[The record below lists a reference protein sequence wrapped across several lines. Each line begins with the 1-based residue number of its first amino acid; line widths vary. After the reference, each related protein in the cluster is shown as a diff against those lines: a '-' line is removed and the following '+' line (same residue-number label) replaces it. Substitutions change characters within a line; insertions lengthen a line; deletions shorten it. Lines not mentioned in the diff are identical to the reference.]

1 MIVTG
6 SLETQIELV
15 HKHLAKYTA
24 HSNADWRQKSVTG
37 AIWEKDYLRRNNKL
51 KRALYGN
58 GNAASEEQRKAY
70 ELLFG
75 SEEFKARNVCLV
87 GIPASGK
94 TWISKKL
101 SKLLQC
107 IFFQPEEVLRCAPLG
122 RVACNFHPDAR
133 TIHHTLQLRPN
144 GQNRYPESLADLST
158 HLKALPQQTLT
169 QLKAVI
175 ATEAFMCTGPH
186 LEALLTHIKK
196 ANPNCIFLFDGDSL
210 QVTTKATPGY
220 PSQAFLT
227 RQAFENVCPETQI
240 IVLEKSTNHRIKNLT
255 KLHHLGLMR
264 LGKATEATVAFFKEV
279 RIPHRPHPVL
289 RLFANSSPAAKFND
303 EKLTATIKSNPSAK
317 LVQLFA
323 KDTLKGT
330 TTAAKMTDSEEHS
343 LAADSIIKV
352 VQGAPI
358 LIVQN
363 HMAEIL
369 YERDKPGH
377 KVYLGNGTTGVFW
390 TYEKD
395 LDAIVAK
402 VQLASKEVFVRI
414 KRRDFSTTTKLRSQ
428 FPIMLAWAATIHKV
442 QGMEFEFLEVDFCLD
457 TLSNSGQ
464 NEFYQGLAYMVLSR
478 AETVVVVGRLTLAL
492 LNNVNLESLA
502 WWNSQIEIWNSFK
515 SKSRATPEKQ
525 FRNAIH
531 MHNWH
536 AAAAQRSCQAIVA
549 AQKDVPAPN
558 PVPGLA
564 PVRSV
569 SPVSDPVPVPAL
581 ALSRVSDPAPP
592 LGSAPAP
599 APDDGHA
606 QRPVHT
612 RPPATNPN
620 LALSKHP
627 VPGFSSSS
635 SAPKRPADTLPTDP
649 EPKLKKR
656 QIVQNVVRAAWN
668 TKTKDW
674 SSRCRPT
681 LQTLAQVLSE
691 TKDRIGIPTVFRCSH
706 AGHADT
712 HGEAMP
718 ALIKHMMQQYGQLVS
733 EETEKKSAF
742 VDLGSGHGGLVC
754 QMASFRKFHT

>member
-1 MIVTG
+1 M
-6 SLETQIELV
+6 
-15 HKHLAKYTA
+15 AKYTA

-37 AIWEKDYLRRNNKL
+37 AIWEKDYLRRKNKL
-51 KRALYGN
+51 KKALYGN

-289 RLFANSSPAAKFND
+289 RLFANSLPAAKFND

-330 TTAAKMTDSEEHS
+330 TTAARMTDSEEHS

-352 VQGAPI
+352 IQGSPI

-363 HMAEIL
+363 HMAEVL
-369 YERDKPGH
+369 YERDKSGH
-377 KVYLGNGTTGVFW
+377 KIYLGNGTTGVFW

-395 LDAIVAK
+395 LDAIVVKA
-402 VQLASKEVFVRI
+402 QLASKEVYVRI
-414 KRRDFSTTTKLRSQ
+414 KRREFSTTTKIRSQ

-442 QGMEFEFLEVDFCLD
+442 QGMEFESLEVDFCLD
-457 TLSNSGQ
+457 TVGNSGQ

-478 AETVVVVGRLTLAL
+478 AETVVVVGKLTLAL

-549 AQKDVPAPN
+549 AQKSILVLKTPEN
-558 PVPGLA
+558 RTVEHRTTGC
-564 PVRSV
+564 RS
-569 SPVSDPVPVPAL
+569 
-581 ALSRVSDPAPP
+581 
-592 LGSAPAP
+592 
-599 APDDGHA
+599 
-606 QRPVHT
+606 
-612 RPPATNPN
+612 
-620 LALSKHP
+620 
-627 VPGFSSSS
+627 
-635 SAPKRPADTLPTDP
+635 
-649 EPKLKKR
+649 
-656 QIVQNVVRAAWN
+656 
-668 TKTKDW
+668 
-674 SSRCRPT
+674 
-681 LQTLAQVLSE
+681 
-691 TKDRIGIPTVFRCSH
+691 
-706 AGHADT
+706 
-712 HGEAMP
+712 
-718 ALIKHMMQQYGQLVS
+718 
-733 EETEKKSAF
+733 
-742 VDLGSGHGGLVC
+742 
-754 QMASFRKFHT
+754 

>member
-1 MIVTG
+1 M
-6 SLETQIELV
+6 
-15 HKHLAKYTA
+15 KK
-24 HSNADWRQKSVTG
+24 
-37 AIWEKDYLRRNNKL
+37 
-51 KRALYGN
+51 ALYGN

-158 HLKALPQQTLT
+158 HLKALPQQTFT
-169 QLKAVI
+169 QLKVVI

-264 LGKATEATVAFFKEV
+264 LGKATESTVAFFKEV
-279 RIPHRPHPVL
+279 QIPHRPHPVL

-303 EKLTATIKSNPSAK
+303 EKLTATIKSNPGAK

-330 TTAAKMTDSEEHS
+330 TTAARMTDSEEHS

-549 AQKDVPAPN
+549 AQKEVPAPN
-558 PVPGLA
+558 PGLA
-564 PVRSV
+564 HVSV
-569 SPVSDPVPVPAL
+569 SPVSDLVPVPAL
-581 ALSRVSDPAPP
+581 ASRVSDPAPP
-592 LGSAPAP
+592 LASAPAP

-612 RPPATNPN
+612 RPPATNPKLALSN
-620 LALSKHP
+620 QAPGATPSASASASVPDPATNPKLALSKHP

-635 SAPKRPADTLPTDP
+635 SAPSSSSYLRGPTVFTAKFVASAAASTSAVRFKRLRQAPGPAIDSKEKKVAPVPSFSSSSATFSTTLQQRATIRVAESASASAHAPASDTEAVRANQFVPNAARERAIVPAPSNQLASILAKRPADTLPTDP
-649 EPKLKKR
+649 ER
-656 QIVQNVVRAAWN
+656 VRV
-668 TKTKDW
+668 
-674 SSRCRPT
+674 R
-681 LQTLAQVLSE
+681 V
-691 TKDRIGIPTVFRCSH
+691 
-706 AGHADT
+706 
-712 HGEAMP
+712 
-718 ALIKHMMQQYGQLVS
+718 
-733 EETEKKSAF
+733 
-742 VDLGSGHGGLVC
+742 
-754 QMASFRKFHT
+754 